1 MDENEKREFR
11 KDLKEFLHDGVVNVC
26 FEKKDG
32 TERIMKC
39 TLQSNL
45 IPEEHT
51 PKGTGTTKENLDII
65 NVFDLDKIGWRS
77 FLVDNVQY
85 VKTAH

>member
-1 MDENEKREFR
+1 MTRQDI
-11 KDLKEFLHDGVVNVC
+11 KELLRDSVA
-26 FEKKDG
+26 
-32 TERIMKC
+32 ERIMNC

-51 PKGTGTTKENLDII
+51 PKGTGTAKENLDII

>member
-1 MDENEKREFR
+1 MNRADIKELLREIVAEIMFT
-11 KDLKEFLHDGVVNVC
+11 
-26 FEKKDG
+26 KKDG
-32 TERIMKC
+32 SERVMNC
-39 TLQSNL
+39 TLKSKL

-51 PKGTGTTKENLDII
+51 PKGTSTAKENLDVV

-85 VKTAH
+85 VKTTH

>member
-1 MDENEKREFR
+1 MNRADI
-11 KDLKEFLHDGVVNVC
+11 KELLRDGIAEIM
-26 FEKKDG
+26 FTKKDG
-32 TERIMKC
+32 TERVMKC
-39 TLQSNL
+39 TLKPKL

-51 PKGTGTTKENLDII
+51 PKGTGTTKENLDVV

-85 VKTAH
+85 VKTTH

>member
-1 MDENEKREFR
+1 MTRQDI
-11 KDLKEFLHDGVVNVC
+11 KELLRDSVAEISFT
-26 FEKKDG
+26 KKDG
-32 TERIMKC
+32 TERIMNC

-51 PKGTGTTKENLDII
+51 PKGTSTAKENLDII

>member
-1 MDENEKREFR
+1 MTRQDI
-11 KDLKEFLHDGVVNVC
+11 KELLRDSVAEISFT
-26 FEKKDG
+26 KKDG

-51 PKGTGTTKENLDII
+51 PKGTSTAKENLDII

>member
-1 MDENEKREFR
+1 MTRADI
-11 KDLKEFLHDGVVNVC
+11 KELLRDSVAEISFT
-26 FEKKDG
+26 KKDG

-39 TLQSNL
+39 TLQSDL

-85 VKTAH
+85 VKTTH

>member
-1 MDENEKREFR
+1 MNRADI
-11 KDLKEFLHDGVVNVC
+11 KELLRDSVAEIMFT
-26 FEKKDG
+26 KKDG

-51 PKGTGTTKENLDII
+51 PKGTGTAKENLDII